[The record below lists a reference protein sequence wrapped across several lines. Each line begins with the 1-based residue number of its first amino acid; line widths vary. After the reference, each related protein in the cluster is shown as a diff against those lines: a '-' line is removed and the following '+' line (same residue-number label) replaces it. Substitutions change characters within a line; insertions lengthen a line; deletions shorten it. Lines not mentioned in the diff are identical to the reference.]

1 MISLRPYQD
10 QCIAGLR
17 GAFTQGFHSPLLVS
31 PTGSGK
37 CLGKGTPV
45 MLYDGRVVAVE
56 DIVVGDLLMG
66 PDSKPRRV
74 ESLARGS
81 EMLYRVTPV
90 KGDPYVVNESHILSL
105 KMTGSGDVVN
115 IGVRDYLTRNST
127 FKHCA
132 KGWRAA
138 VDFANHR
145 EPLMIPAYM
154 MGVWLGDG
162 ASRHFSITTGDAEIA
177 QEVAGY
183 GASLGLH
190 LRAYPNSEG
199 SVNIHF
205 RALREGKQFGRGG
218 GPLGNALRFYGLV
231 QNKHVPHRYKTG
243 SRQER
248 LELLAGVMDTDG
260 HWTGKGFDLT
270 LKSERLIDDVI
281 FVARSLGFAAY
292 KREAR
297 KVCTNNGKAGTY
309 WRCSINGPVDQIPCR
324 IERKRATPRLQKK
337 DPLVTGISVEPIGVG
352 DYYGFEVSGPDRLFL
367 LGDFTVTHNT
377 VMFSFMTGRLIES
390 GKRIVLLCHREEL
403 IEQISRTLTAF
414 NVAHGIISAGSGY
427 DRRQMAHVASV
438 FTLARRLDRIEVPDY
453 VICDEA
459 HHGVAGSTWGKVI
472 AYWRERNP
480 KLRLIG
486 VTATPERLSGEGL
499 GETFD
504 TMVLG
509 PTTRELI
516 ELGALA
522 PYRLFAPRQAVDLS
536 SVGKQGGDFKRG
548 EAAAVMDKPAI
559 IGDAAG
565 HYRKLC
571 DGAPAVAFCVSVEHA
586 EHTAEQFRSMGYRA
600 AAIDGKMDRGMRREV
615 IRDFGR
621 GAINVITSCELI
633 SEGFDVPGIV
643 AAILL
648 RPTWSLALY
657 LQQVGRALRTA
668 PGKSHALI
676 LDHVGNSTRHGMPD
690 DDREWSLI
698 GRDGA
703 RKTKAAEAACRQC
716 EQCYAV
722 SPAAAAKCRE
732 CGALFPVKAREVEV
746 VEGELSEV
754 EVARMR
760 REAARAQASAD
771 TLESLAALGAMRG
784 YKNPQAWARHV
795 WNARQ
800 RRAG

>member
-1 MISLRPYQD
+1 MTAPTLRPYQD

-17 GAFTQGFHSPLLVS
+17 GAFRDGFHSPLLVS

-37 CLGKGTPV
+37 
-45 MLYDGRVVAVE
+45 
-56 DIVVGDLLMG
+56 
-66 PDSKPRRV
+66 
-74 ESLARGS
+74 
-81 EMLYRVTPV
+81 
-90 KGDPYVVNESHILSL
+90 
-105 KMTGSGDVVN
+105 
-115 IGVRDYLTRNST
+115 
-127 FKHCA
+127 
-132 KGWRAA
+132 
-138 VDFANHR
+138 
-145 EPLMIPAYM
+145 
-154 MGVWLGDG
+154 
-162 ASRHFSITTGDAEIA
+162 
-177 QEVAGY
+177 
-183 GASLGLH
+183 
-190 LRAYPNSEG
+190 
-199 SVNIHF
+199 
-205 RALREGKQFGRGG
+205 
-218 GPLGNALRFYGLV
+218 
-231 QNKHVPHRYKTG
+231 
-243 SRQER
+243 
-248 LELLAGVMDTDG
+248 
-260 HWTGKGFDLT
+260 
-270 LKSERLIDDVI
+270 
-281 FVARSLGFAAY
+281 
-292 KREAR
+292 
-297 KVCTNNGKAGTY
+297 
-309 WRCSINGPVDQIPCR
+309 
-324 IERKRATPRLQKK
+324 
-337 DPLVTGISVEPIGVG
+337 
-352 DYYGFEVSGPDRLFL
+352 
-367 LGDFTVTHNT
+367 T
-377 VMFSFMTGRLIES
+377 VMFSYLTGRLLES

-438 FTLARRLDRIEVPDY
+438 FTLARRLDRVEVPDY
-453 VICDEA
+453 VIVDEA

-504 TMVLG
+504 TMILG

-516 ELGALA
+516 DLGALA

-536 SVGKQGGDFKRG
+536 GIGKQGGDFKRG

-586 EHTAEQFRSMGYRA
+586 EHTAEQFRSLGYRA
-600 AAIDGKMDRGMRREV
+600 VSIDGKMDRQLRRS
-615 IRDFGR
+615 IIQDFGR
-621 GAINVITSCELI
+621 GAINVLTSCDLI

-643 AAILL
+643 AGILL
-648 RPTWSLALY
+648 RPTWSLSLY

-668 PGKSHALI
+668 PGKAHALI

-732 CGALFPVKAREVEV
+732 CGTLFPVKAREVEV

-754 EVARMR
+754 EVARMK

-784 YKNPQAWARHV
+784 YKNPEAWARHV